1 MDSSSIMVIL
11 ACGKFKGKS
20 EVTKSELS
28 KDFFHDFLLVLIDP
42 FLVILIKL
50 EVRII
55 SNSSLFMISC
65 LFSLRAQVF

>member
-1 MDSSSIMVIL
+1 MNFQKIL
-11 ACGKFKGKS
+11 
-20 EVTKSELS
+20 
-28 KDFFHDFLLVLIDP
+28 FHNFLLVLIGP